1 MYGAMK
7 LYDKAHTITVP
18 GPGQYNV
25 DDIGRQYHQASTKFG
40 HENRFNGSPLKKG
53 GVPGPGQYTFDNL
66 ERIKQA
72 TPNVK
77 FGSSSRS
84 PSNGRPTTPG
94 PGSYNHKGVIGK
106 DGPSK
111 SMGLKPSVEV
121 LEKEAAR
128 VPGPGAYTPNIDA

>member
-25 DDIGRQYHQASTKFG
+25 DDIGKFFHIQSTKFG
-40 HENRFNGSPLKKG
+40 KDDRFNTPSKG
-53 GVPGPGQYTFDNL
+53 GVPGPGQYNFDNL
-66 ERIKQA
+66 ERIKLA

-94 PGSYNHKGVIGK
+94 PGAYNH
-106 DGPSK
+106 
-111 SMGLKPSVEV
+111 
-121 LEKEAAR
+121 
-128 VPGPGAYTPNIDA
+128 

>member
-1 MYGAMK
+1 MYGGLK

-18 GPGQYNV
+18 GPGSYNV
-25 DDIGRQYHQASTKFG
+25 DDIGKFINIQSTKFG
-40 HENRFNGSPLKKG
+40 HEDRFNGYPMKKN

-66 ERIKQA
+66 EKVKMS

-94 PGSYNHKGVIGK
+94 PGAYNHRGVIG
-106 DGPSK
+106 
-111 SMGLKPSVEV
+111 
-121 LEKEAAR
+121 
-128 VPGPGAYTPNIDA
+128 